1 MFYDPEGL
9 ISHQKQLD
17 RDRIRSAEEKKNQK
31 ASEEEQAV
39 LAQPKYYPLRPEIWK
54 KDFL

>member
-1 MFYDPEGL
+1 MLKKARLAQLVKMFYDPEGL

-31 ASEEEQAV
+31 ATEEEQAV
-39 LAQPKYYPLRPEIWK
+39 LA
-54 KDFL
+54 

>member
-31 ASEEEQAV
+31 ATEEEQAV
-39 LAQPKYYPLRPEIWK
+39 LASPKYYPLRPEIWK